1 MGSIAASL
9 VGRVLLATVMFYSS
23 GAIAPHLTTIVATTA
38 VAAGEDGPAMNS
50 GINGDVTIGPVR
62 PHATFGLRNVGPY
75 RASIKVVDS
84 NGRLVADVQS
94 GSDGKFHIE
103 LSPGIYTL
111 QPQSS
116 ALYPRA
122 SPQSVVVKPKSFTKV
137 RIEYDSGIR

>member
-1 MGSIAASL
+1 MVSIAAS
-9 VGRVLLATVMFYSS
+9 VAGRALLTTVMVYSS
-23 GAIAPHLTTIVATTA
+23 AAIAPHVTTIVATTA
-38 VAAGEDGPAMNS
+38 VAAGEASPGMNS

-62 PHATFGLRNVGPY
+62 PHATFGVRNVEPY
-75 RASIKVVDS
+75 RASIKVVTS
-84 NGRLVADVQS
+84 NGRLVAAVQS

-122 SPQSVVVKPKSFTKV
+122 SPQTVVVEPKSFTKV